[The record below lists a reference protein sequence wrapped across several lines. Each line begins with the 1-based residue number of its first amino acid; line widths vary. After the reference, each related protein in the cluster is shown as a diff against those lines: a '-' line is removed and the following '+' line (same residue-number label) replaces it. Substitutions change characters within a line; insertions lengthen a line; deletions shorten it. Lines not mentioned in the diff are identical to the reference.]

1 VKTDLTPRLRLASKG
16 LSDTTSR
23 LNALR
28 AHFFCHSGSKPS
40 MNDLSA
46 VGSKYISTRCQFR
59 PGLIP
64 LLCLYIVTCCVS
76 LVCVAISYADVVVF
90 DSHHLFAASLIVA
103 PFSIVAILFTIA
115 PFSFGYFLG
124 FYFYT
129 MILGYLWLIEFS
141 QLSYNHSLA
150 SVSIFLSALAFLA
163 PALFITSPI
172 SQRFAL
178 PARAFEALLYLIM
191 ILAVATV
198 AGGAVYNFKLV
209 DLSDMY
215 KFRAGLEFPALLR
228 YSIGLTSSVLLPFAF
243 ASFVERGNRWRAGI
257 ALLLILLLYPITL
270 TKLTLFMP
278 CWLLFLLL
286 LSKLTE
292 TRMSVILSLLLPT
305 LVGVGWMLA
314 NRSGSVSSTL
324 MQYYVGTVNSRM
336 IAMPSVALEVY
347 NNFFSTHDLTH
358 FCQINVLRPFV
369 RCPYSE
375 PLSIVMDKA
384 YTYGAFNA
392 SLFATEGIASVGLA
406 LAPLSALV
414 CGLVIAVSNRLSSGL
429 PQRFVLLSGGV
440 LPQIFLN
447 VPFSTTLLSHGAGV
461 LFLLW
466 YITPRAMFGELGQAR
481 ALPGAETAP
490 VF

>member
-1 VKTDLTPRLRLASKG
+1 
-16 LSDTTSR
+16 
-23 LNALR
+23 
-28 AHFFCHSGSKPS
+28 
-40 MNDLSA
+40 MNELSA
-46 VGSKYISTRCQFR
+46 GSQYVSRRHRFR

-64 LLCLYIVTCCVS
+64 FLCLHIITCCVS
-76 LVCVAISYADVVVF
+76 LVCVASSYADLVEF
-90 DSHHLFAASLIVA
+90 DGHNLFAALLIVTS
-103 PFSIVAILFTIA
+103 FSFVALLFTIV

-129 MILGYLWLIEFS
+129 LILGYLWLVEFS
-141 QLSYNHSLA
+141 KLSYNHSLA
-150 SVSIFLSALAFLA
+150 LVSAFLSALAFLA
-163 PALFITSPI
+163 PALFITSPF
-172 SQRFAL
+172 SQRFVL
-178 PARAFEALLYLIM
+178 SARAFEVLLSLIM

-228 YSIGLTSSVLLPFAF
+228 YSIGMTTGALLPFAF
-243 ASFVERGNRWRAGI
+243 ACFVERGNPWRAGI

-286 LSKLTE
+286 LSRLTE
-292 TRMSVILSLLLPT
+292 KRTSVIMSLLLPT
-305 LVGVGWMLA
+305 LAGVGWMLA

-324 MQYYVGTVNSRM
+324 MQYYVGIVNSRM
-336 IAMPSVALEVY
+336 VAMPSVALEVY

-358 FCQINVLRPFV
+358 FCQLNVLKPFV
-369 RCPYSE
+369 RCPYGE
-375 PLSIVMDKA
+375 PLSIVMDKT

-392 SLFATEGIASVGLA
+392 SLFATEGIASVGLT
-406 LAPLSALV
+406 LAPLSALA

-429 PQRFVLLSGGV
+429 SQRFVLLSGGV
-440 LPQIFLN
+440 YPQIFLN
-447 VPFSTTLLSHGAGV
+447 VPFSTTLLSHGAAI

-466 YITPRAMFGELGQAR
+466 YITPRAIFGEDNQASTL
-481 ALPGAETAP
+481 AAGKAAP
-490 VF
+490 II

>member
-1 VKTDLTPRLRLASKG
+1 
-16 LSDTTSR
+16 
-23 LNALR
+23 
-28 AHFFCHSGSKPS
+28 

-46 VGSKYISTRCQFR
+46 GSTNISTRSKFR

-64 LLCLYIVTCCVS
+64 LLFLYVVTCCVS
-76 LVCVAISYADVVVF
+76 LACVASSYADIVAF
-90 DSHHLFAASLIVA
+90 DSHKLFMALLIVTS
-103 PFSIVAILFTIA
+103 FSIVAILFAIA

-124 FYFYT
+124 FHFYT

-141 QLSYNHSLA
+141 KLSYNHPLA
-150 SVSIFLSALAFLA
+150 LVSSFLSAVAFLA

-172 SQRFAL
+172 SQRL
-178 PARAFEALLYLIM
+178 VLSARGFEVLLSLIM

-198 AGGAVYNFKLV
+198 IGGAVYNFKLV
-209 DLSDMY
+209 DLSEMY

-228 YSIGLTSSVLLPFAF
+228 YSIGMMAGAALPFAF
-243 ASFVERGNRWRAGI
+243 ASFVERGNRWGAGI

-292 TRMSVILSLLLPT
+292 TRTSVILSLLLPT

-314 NRSGSVSSTL
+314 SRSGSISSSL

-347 NNFFSTHDLTH
+347 ANFFSTHDLTH
-358 FCQINVLRPFV
+358 FCQINVLKPFV

-375 PLSIVMDKA
+375 QLSIVMDKA
-384 YTYGAFNA
+384 YMYGAFNA
-392 SLFATEGIASVGLA
+392 SLFATEGIASVGLT

-414 CGLVIAVSNRLSSGL
+414 CGLVIAVSNRLASGL

-447 VPFSTTLLSHGAGV
+447 VPFSTTLLSHGALV

-466 YITPRAMFGELGQAR
+466 YITPRRFFAGRGR
-481 ALPGAETAP
+481 ALADGGSTN
-490 VF
+490 VV